1 MRFAV
6 VIDSMAS
13 LPEFVLDQRPIKVLP
28 IAIKLGEEEISDKT
42 SSSELIEIYN
52 SGRISPNTEIYS

>member
-1 MRFAV
+1 VF
-6 VIDSMAS
+6 
-13 LPEFVLDQRPIKVLP
+13 P

-52 SGRISPNTEIYS
+52 SGRISPNTEIYSRTPTTVEIHDFIISRP